1 MSSVAFYRMPESLA
15 LGLANLT
22 SLNLNHCLI
31 SYETDLFDDPF
42 AACSNLRSL
51 CLRHCS
57 FYRLKVLRI
66 SGLQLANLD
75 TQGWFH
81 SNSCCNRI
89 EIFTPKLTSFRYS
102 HSRPVDFSRLDLPSP
117 LLILLIFMSV
127 DHHPMIWS
135 ATERRLGTLSICS
148 EGYTMHDL

>member
-1 MSSVAFYRMPESLA
+1 
-15 LGLANLT
+15 
-22 SLNLNHCLI
+22 LNLNHCLI